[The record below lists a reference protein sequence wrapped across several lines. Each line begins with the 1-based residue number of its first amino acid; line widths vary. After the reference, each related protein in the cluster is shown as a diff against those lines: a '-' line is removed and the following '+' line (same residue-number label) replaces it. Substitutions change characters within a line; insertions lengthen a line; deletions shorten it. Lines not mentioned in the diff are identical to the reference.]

1 MAFAIARSHVP
12 ASSPRPRPSARLS
25 RRVSGRARKDLV
37 RAVPLSLMLLLTSFA
52 AAWPAAAQP
61 QTPPP
66 PAAPPATTSSQSGS
80 SGTRGGSGST
90 LSPYLRGVP
99 TGTATAETLSLT
111 IADAVQRALEHNL
124 GTLLA
129 EQRVS
134 EAGGARWRA
143 LSDLLPDVRGRLSA
157 TRQKGNLAAFGFP
170 LPAGIPS
177 LVGPFNVYD
186 ARVFAAQSLFD
197 LHAINSA
204 RAETHNVAAA
214 RFDYKN
220 ARDIVV
226 LVSANSYAQAL
237 AASALVDSA
246 RAQFQTAQALHQQAV
261 DLKQGGLVAGIDV
274 LRAEVQV
281 DTARQRVTATQAEFD
296 KSKLQL
302 ARIIGL
308 PIGQSFTLADQMR
321 TVAFPD
327 ITLEAALDRAYQ
339 SRSDYQAALARIEA
353 AEANRR
359 AITGEALPSVRVTA
373 DYGEIGLS
381 PARAQASFNVTGAV
395 NVPIFQGGRTRGK
408 LIEADAELR
417 TRRTEADDLRAGI
430 YYEVRTA
437 FLDLQAGQEQL
448 RVAARARDL
457 AGAQLQ
463 QARDRFGAGVAGS
476 IEVVQAQE
484 ASALASDQYIS
495 AMFTSNLATGNL
507 VRALGIAEDAARQ
520 LLGGRW

>member
-1 MAFAIARSHVP
+1 MTFAIARSHVP

-80 SGTRGGSGST
+80 SGTRGGSGSP
-90 LSPYLRGVP
+90 LSLYLRGVP
-99 TGTATAETLSLT
+99 AGTATAETLSLT
-111 IADAVQRALEHNL
+111 IVDAVQRALEHNL

-157 TRQKGNLAAFGFP
+157 TRQKVNLAAFGFP

-186 ARVFAAQSLFD
+186 ARVFAAQSIFD

-246 RAQFQTAQALHQQAV
+246 RAQLQTAEALHQQAV

-281 DTARQRVTATQAEFD
+281 DTARQRVTATQADFD

-308 PIGQSFTLADQMR
+308 PLGQSFTLADQMR
-321 TVAFPD
+321 MVAFPD

-381 PARAQASFNVTGAV
+381 PASAQGRLNVTGAL
-395 NVPIFQGGRTRGK
+395 NVPIFPGRRPRRRPGGCREGDGAPPADHDRHRRDRRGARGNCRVA
-408 LIEADAELR
+408 LAD
-417 TRRTEADDLRAGI
+417 RRPRVDRRCADRRAGD
-430 YYEVRTA
+430 A
-437 FLDLQAGQEQL
+437 DC
-448 RVAARARDL
+448 AARRRHDRARRRERQP
-457 AGAQLQ
+457 ARRRGRGAH
-463 QARDRFGAGVAGS
+463 RAGS
-476 IEVVQAQE
+476 TRLSGRRRQSEGGARRRRSQ
-484 ASALASDQYIS
+484 
-495 AMFTSNLATGNL
+495 
-507 VRALGIAEDAARQ
+507 RA
-520 LLGGRW
+520 GRA

>member
-1 MAFAIARSHVP
+1 
-12 ASSPRPRPSARLS
+12 
-25 RRVSGRARKDLV
+25 
-37 RAVPLSLMLLLTSFA
+37 MLLLTSFA
-52 AAWPAAAQP
+52 AARPAAAQP
-61 QTPPP
+61 QPTPPP
-66 PAAPPATTSSQSGS
+66 TAASPATTSSQSGS
-80 SGTRGGSGST
+80 SGTRGGSAST

-99 TGTATAETLSLT
+99 TGTATAETLALT

-143 LSDLLPDVRGRLSA
+143 LSELLPDVRARLSA
-157 TRQKGNLAAFGFP
+157 TRQKVNLAAFGFP

-186 ARVFAAQSLFD
+186 ARVFAAQSIFD

-237 AASALVDSA
+237 AAFALVDAA
-246 RAQFQTAQALHQQAV
+246 RAQLQTAQALHQQAI
-261 DLKQGGLVAGIDV
+261 DLKQGGLVAV
-274 LRAEVQV
+274 LRAEVQL
-281 DTARQRVTATQAEFD
+281 DTARQRMTATQADFD

-308 PIGQSFTLADQMR
+308 PLGQPFTLADQMR
-321 TVAFPD
+321 TVVFPD

-381 PARAQASFNVTGAV
+381 PASAHGSFNLTGAL
-395 NVPIFQGGRTRGK
+395 NVPIFQGGRTRGR

-417 TRRTEADDLRAGI
+417 TRRTEVEDLKAGI
-430 YYEVRTA
+430 YYDVRTA

-448 RVAARARDL
+448 RVATRARDL
-457 AGAQLQ
+457 AGAQLE
-463 QARDRFGAGVAGS
+463 QARDRFAAGVSGS

-484 ASALASDQYIS
+484 AVALASDQYIS

-520 LLGGRW
+520 LLGGPR